1 MTLIEPT
8 AMETAGP
15 DDTPATPFSFGRPW
29 PERLA
34 YVLDT
39 MREMSRQT
47 DPQRMVQAYSARMR
61 QVVKSDRALSL
72 SRRGLA
78 SPRFRITRI
87 STWHDAVNPWRS
99 ANRLPSFEGGLLGQL
114 IYGDEPVVIDDLHVA
129 PDDPAAE
136 YLAGM
141 GSLVAIP
148 LYDQGVALNMVVL
161 MRT

>member
-1 MTLIEPT
+1 MTLIDPLAT
-8 AMETAGP
+8 DSDAGA
-15 DDTPATPFSFGRPW
+15 DAAPATPFSFGRPW

-78 SPRFRITRI
+78 SPRFRITR
-87 STWHDAVNPWRS
+87 STTWNDAINPWRS
-99 ANRLPSFEGGLLGQL
+99 ANRLPSFDGRLLGQL
-114 IYGDEPVVIDDLHVA
+114 IYGDEPAVIDDLHVA
-129 PDDPAAE
+129 SDDPAAE

-141 GSLVAIP
+141 KSLVAMP
-148 LYDQGVALNMVVL
+148 LYDQG
-161 MRT
+161 